1 MDNGITRLDLH
12 ASAAYGPGVYALALV
27 LALVPIGAVAFA
39 AVYVVSRVRGAIAA
53 RGAAARLL
61 AAHHGQY
68 AQVER
73 TLARANSVLANS
85 APYASA
91 PAPAANTAPRS
102 AKRAP
107 RTGAARLHRGAP
119 AARLPHIRP

>member
-39 AVYVVSRVRGAIAA
+39 AAYVVSRVRGAIAA

-61 AAHHGQY
+61 AAHRGQY

-73 TLARANSVLANS
+73 TLARANSVLA
-85 APYASA
+85 ATAGYA
-91 PAPAANTAPRS
+91 PATLPAAASTAARTPRTPRTLR
-102 AKRAP
+102 KRARAYRGSP
-107 RTGAARLHRGAP
+107 ARRT
-119 AARLPHIRP
+119 RP